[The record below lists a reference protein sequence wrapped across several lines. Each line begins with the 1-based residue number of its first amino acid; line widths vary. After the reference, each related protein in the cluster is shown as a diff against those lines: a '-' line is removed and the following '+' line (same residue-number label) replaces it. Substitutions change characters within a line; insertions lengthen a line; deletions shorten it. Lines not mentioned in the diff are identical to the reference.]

1 LTRCSNQRECFVSL
15 ICSAQLVG
23 GSFRR
28 ICILGTVHISL
39 GSIGGF
45 FLHKRNPTNRRLQGD
60 IMPTWFN
67 QYYEMNDYIYE
78 RRLLLYT
85 EKGRMILTLELIS
98 IIKKGYSL
106 FSVLIIVNIRI
117 LYCQCFISLSL
128 DLIITIPQ
136 KIITSYNLI

>member
-1 LTRCSNQRECFVSL
+1 
-15 ICSAQLVG
+15 
-23 GSFRR
+23 
-28 ICILGTVHISL
+28 
-39 GSIGGF
+39 
-45 FLHKRNPTNRRLQGD
+45 
-60 IMPTWFN
+60 
-67 QYYEMNDYIYE
+67 MNDYIYE

-98 IIKKGYSL
+98 IIKKEYSL

>member
-1 LTRCSNQRECFVSL
+1 
-15 ICSAQLVG
+15 
-23 GSFRR
+23 
-28 ICILGTVHISL
+28 
-39 GSIGGF
+39 
-45 FLHKRNPTNRRLQGD
+45 
-60 IMPTWFN
+60 
-67 QYYEMNDYIYE
+67 MNDYIYE